1 MSKLFKLN
9 CQTVF
14 NRINKQFVFYTIINI
29 DNQKVMI
36 KAIPVSEMSGHEL
49 LSDQGLRADGRRSKE
64 LRRIRCRQGVFGQA
78 DGSAYLEQGN
88 TKVLAAVYGPHE
100 AGRRSGGGEI

>member
-1 MSKLFKLN
+1 MCHVLK
-9 CQTVF
+9 TV
-14 NRINKQFVFYTIINI
+14 
-29 DNQKVMI
+29 
-36 KAIPVSEMSGHEL
+36 PEMSGYEL
-49 LSDQGLRADGRRSKE
+49 LSDQGLRADGRRAKE

-100 AGRRSGGGEI
+100 AGRRTGGGGMLKKFVLPNYRSKNQFRDFKVYKL

>member
-1 MSKLFKLN
+1 
-9 CQTVF
+9 
-14 NRINKQFVFYTIINI
+14 
-29 DNQKVMI
+29 
-36 KAIPVSEMSGHEL
+36 MSGHEL

-64 LRRIRCRQGVFGQA
+64 LRRIRCRQGVFRQA

-100 AGRRSGGGEI
+100 AGRRSGGGKIKKMLLIISRENRKQLAHFIVKRKLIWVHFFQVNQIQKQY

>member
-1 MSKLFKLN
+1 
-9 CQTVF
+9 
-14 NRINKQFVFYTIINI
+14 
-29 DNQKVMI
+29 
-36 KAIPVSEMSGHEL
+36 MSGHEL

-64 LRRIRCRQGVFGQA
+64 LRRIRCRQGVYRQA

-100 AGRRSGGGEI
+100 AGRRSGGGKIKKMLLIISKTESSSFFIVKRKLIWVHFFQVNQIQKQY

>member
-1 MSKLFKLN
+1 
-9 CQTVF
+9 
-14 NRINKQFVFYTIINI
+14 
-29 DNQKVMI
+29 
-36 KAIPVSEMSGHEL
+36 MSGHEL

-64 LRRIRCRQGVFGQA
+64 LRRIRCRQGVFRQA

-100 AGRRSGGGEI
+100 AGRRSGGGKIKKLQLIISKTESSSFFIVKRKLIWVHFFQVNQIQKQY

>member
-1 MSKLFKLN
+1 MYLLFQN
-9 CQTVF
+9 
-14 NRINKQFVFYTIINI
+14 
-29 DNQKVMI
+29 
-36 KAIPVSEMSGHEL
+36 MSGYEL
-49 LSDQGLRADGRRSKE
+49 LSDQGLRADGRRAGE

-100 AGRRSGGGEI
+100 AGRKTGGGKFIYF

>member
-1 MSKLFKLN
+1 MSRDKLYLPSAQLEIELN
-9 CQTVF
+9 IYF
-14 NRINKQFVFYTIINI
+14 
-29 DNQKVMI
+29 
-36 KAIPVSEMSGHEL
+36 SEMSGHEL

-64 LRRIRCRQGVFGQA
+64 LRRIRCRQGVFRQA

-100 AGRRSGGGEI
+100 AGRRSGGGKIKKMLLVIS

>member
-1 MSKLFKLN
+1 
-9 CQTVF
+9 
-14 NRINKQFVFYTIINI
+14 
-29 DNQKVMI
+29 
-36 KAIPVSEMSGHEL
+36 MSGHEL

-64 LRRIRCRQGVFGQA
+64 LRRIRCRQGVFRQA

-100 AGRRSGGGEI
+100 AGRRSGGGKIKKMLLIISTDNGKTESSSFFIVKRKLIWFHFFQVNQIQKQY

>member
-1 MSKLFKLN
+1 
-9 CQTVF
+9 
-14 NRINKQFVFYTIINI
+14 
-29 DNQKVMI
+29 
-36 KAIPVSEMSGHEL
+36 MSGYEL
-49 LSDQGLRADGRRSKE
+49 LSDQGLRADGRRENE

-100 AGRRSGGGEI
+100 AGRRTGGGGMLDTVRYSDRRSIFREGLHRIKD